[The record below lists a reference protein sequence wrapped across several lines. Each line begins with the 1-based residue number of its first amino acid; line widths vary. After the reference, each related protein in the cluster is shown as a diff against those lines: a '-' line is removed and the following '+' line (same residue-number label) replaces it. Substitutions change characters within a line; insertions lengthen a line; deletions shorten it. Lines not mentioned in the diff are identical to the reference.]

1 MNNMKTLLLI
11 FSLISILACGQTK
24 TCGVTVESYDSLLK
38 VHNLTVSTLTSAN
51 AVIVARNKTITTLN
65 ATVASRDQQVLT
77 LTDLYAKAQSKTD
90 SLSSANE
97 NLKSIIQELTYPN
110 DTLKYIN
117 DTITVELISDN
128 VSVSIAKIGT
138 RFNYQVVDKNNRINF
153 WYNSGKWEQWFMVDS
168 ASWQHFNGKL
178 K

>member
-1 MNNMKTLLLI
+1 MKTLLILL
-11 FSLISILACGQTK
+11 SLISVAACGQQKTLNYYTK
-24 TCGVTVESYDSLLK
+24 ASWDSLLLIK
-38 VHNLTVSTLTSAN
+38 NQTQSALTSAN
-51 AVIVARNKTITTLN
+51 AVVTARNATIVTLN
-65 ATVASRDQQVLT
+65 ATVAARDQQVLT
-77 LTDLYAKAQSKTD
+77 LTDLYAKAQTKVD
-90 SLSSANE
+90 SLLSVNE
-97 NLKSIIQELTYPN
+97 NLKSIIQEWTYPE

-117 DTITVELISDN
+117 DTITVELISDS

>member
-1 MNNMKTLLLI
+1 M
-11 FSLISILACGQTK
+11 LACGQQKTLNYYTK
-24 TCGVTVESYDSLLK
+24 ASWDSLLLIK
-38 VHNLTVSTLTSAN
+38 NQTQSALTSAN
-51 AVIVARNKTITTLN
+51 AVVTARNATIVTLN
-65 ATVASRDQQVLT
+65 TTVASRDQQVLT
-77 LTDLYAKAQSKTD
+77 LTNLYAKTQTKAD
-90 SLSSANE
+90 SLLSANE
-97 NLKSIIQELTYPN
+97 NLKSIIQEWIYPN

-117 DTITVELISDN
+117 DTITVELISDS

-153 WYNSGKWEQWFMVDS
+153 WYIDGKWEQWFMIDS